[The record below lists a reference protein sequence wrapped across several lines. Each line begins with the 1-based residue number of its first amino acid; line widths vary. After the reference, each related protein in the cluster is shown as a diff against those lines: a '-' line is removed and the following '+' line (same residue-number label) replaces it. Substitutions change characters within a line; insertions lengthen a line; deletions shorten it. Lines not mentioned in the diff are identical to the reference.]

1 MSDKLVRPRDEEI
14 EKETEYIF
22 SDFKKNKSK
31 VLFNSFRNRNN
42 TDNNR
47 YKVINLKE
55 SPKKRIKMKMMK
67 VMNIVKKM
75 MKKVEKLMMMK
86 MKLIVNLNKEKK
98 RKLDNIVGVWS
109 RKKSD
114 IKDIENDESQ
124 LSADII
130 INKPENKTDKIFDF
144 FAFNIFKNY
153 ILFITLILKTEN

>member
-1 MSDKLVRPRDEEI
+1 MSDKLERSRDEEI

-31 VLFNSFRNRNN
+31 VLFESFRNKNN

-98 RKLDNIVGVWS
+98 
-109 RKKSD
+109 
-114 IKDIENDESQ
+114 EN
-124 LSADII
+124 LII
-130 INKPENKTDKIFDF
+130 QQVYGQE
-144 FAFNIFKNY
+144 KN
-153 ILFITLILKTEN
+153 LI